1 MQMRRLIG
9 LFTGGRWVKLKKNN
23 KTGRLSPKSTIAFSI
38 LSVGVNSE
46 KKILSTVDGYVIRAS
61 DMN

>member
-1 MQMRRLIG
+1 MGQI
-9 LFTGGRWVKLKKNN
+9 KKNN
-23 KTGRLSPKSTIAFSI
+23 KTGRLSPKSTLAFSI

-46 KKILSTVDGYVIRAS
+46 RKIFSTVDGYVIRAS